1 MVPESWVEFVL
12 SLHTT
17 LISFISTITCANL
30 LQLFSLLLST
40 LYVFPSYTTYFRC
53 RLAPHPFFP
62 KKIPDARI
70 FSHFYSTFIISSIYH
85 QELIFELTFCA
96 RSQVSRSRLL
106 LPRRSLF
113 VYTEL
118 CWRKKEEFMS
128 RLQSYRLCFLVNVF
142 LCLSLFVLR
151 SEYFS
156 VERREQ
162 FISMLDASPFYT
174 IFTKARAC
182 ILICFLFF
190 VLNFVFLDNYFSNVR
205 CNICC
210 QKFFQRRDKILI
222 WDQVKNTQSEGE
234 IKGGQLSDRFM
245 DHFVERRQNVNSWL

>member
-53 RLAPHPFFP
+53 RLAPSTSSIFP
-62 KKIPDARI
+62 EKDSWW

-128 RLQSYRLCFLVNVF
+128 RLQSYRLCFF
-142 LCLSLFVLR
+142 SKRFPLSLPLR
-151 SEYFS
+151 SLLRVF
-156 VERREQ
+156 
-162 FISMLDASPFYT
+162 FGWAKGT
-174 IFTKARAC
+174 IYKYVGCVTFLYDIYESTC
-182 ILICFLFF
+182 LHSYLFF
-190 VLNFVFLDNYFSNVR
+190 LVFCSLFLILYSWTIIFRMYDAIFVVKSFSSDETR
-205 CNICC
+205 
-210 QKFFQRRDKILI
+210 F
-222 WDQVKNTQSEGE
+222 WYG
-234 IKGGQLSDRFM
+234 IKWRT
-245 DHFVERRQNVNSWL
+245 HRAKEK

>member
-1 MVPESWVEFVL
+1 ML

-17 LISFISTITCANL
+17 LISFISTITCTNL

-96 RSQVSRSRLL
+96 RLL
-106 LPRRSLF
+106 LGFFYHGVRYLF
-113 VYTEL
+113 TQSFAGA
-118 CWRKKEEFMS
+118 RKKSSCHAFNHIV
-128 RLQSYRLCFLVNVF
+128 YVFLVNVF

-151 SEYFS
+151 SKYFS

-182 ILICFLFF
+182 ILICFF
-190 VLNFVFLDNYFSNVR
+190 VLCS
-205 CNICC
+205 
-210 QKFFQRRDKILI
+210 
-222 WDQVKNTQSEGE
+222 
-234 IKGGQLSDRFM
+234 
-245 DHFVERRQNVNSWL
+245 

>member
-17 LISFISTITCANL
+17 LISFISTITCTNL

-128 RLQSYRLCFLVNVF
+128 RLQSYRLCFF
-142 LCLSLFVLR
+142 SKRFPLSLPLR
-151 SEYFS
+151 SLLRVF
-156 VERREQ
+156 
-162 FISMLDASPFYT
+162 FGWAKGT
-174 IFTKARAC
+174 IYKYVGCVTFLYDIYESTC
-182 ILICFLFF
+182 LHSYLFF
-190 VLNFVFLDNYFSNVR
+190 VLCS
-205 CNICC
+205 
-210 QKFFQRRDKILI
+210 
-222 WDQVKNTQSEGE
+222 
-234 IKGGQLSDRFM
+234 
-245 DHFVERRQNVNSWL
+245 